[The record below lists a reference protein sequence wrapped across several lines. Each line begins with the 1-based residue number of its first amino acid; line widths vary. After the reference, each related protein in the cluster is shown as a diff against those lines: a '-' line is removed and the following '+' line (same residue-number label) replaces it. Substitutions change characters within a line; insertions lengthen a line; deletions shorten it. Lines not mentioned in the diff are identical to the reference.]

1 MQTMQRVMRIMPIVF
16 GFISWNFVSGLGLY
30 FATSN
35 VFRIGQQAVIL
46 RTAGRG
52 GKDDGGGDNG
62 KSKEPPDDPSD
73 EPKAEGPSPNA
84 SKKRNRKRRK

>member
-1 MQTMQRVMRIMPIVF
+1 MPIVF

-35 VFRIGQQAVIL
+35 IFRIGQQAVIL
-46 RTAGRG
+46 RTAG
-52 GKDDGGGDNG
+52 DDSPGDDGGDNG
-62 KSKEPPDDPSD
+62 KGKEPPDEPTD
-73 EPKAEGPSPNA
+73 EPKSTGPSQHA